1 MSKQGRISIEI
12 AVRIGTGMYLSIE
25 TADAHW
31 WLLLRSAA
39 PRDAKF
45 VAARAIAPTEQSG
58 KHSFRLVLSYCA
70 GGLKVQ
76 TKIPLCS
83 GGMNAKRKI

>member
-1 MSKQGRISIEI
+1 MGRNERKGLFSLAIGVQGGSQMSLSVEI
-12 AVRIGTGMYLSIE
+12 AEACR
-25 TADAHW
+25 

-58 KHSFRLVLSYCA
+58 KNDFRLVPTECA
-70 GGLKVQ
+70 GG
-76 TKIPLCS
+76 
-83 GGMNAKRKI
+83 